1 MRKVLAIIAAL
12 MLSAIILS
20 PAMGYTI
27 QSGGNQSY
35 SISSYKVNYSISSGI
50 PAQDITPGMIQSE
63 TAPTAAVKATR
74 VPYSIKLGTAMP
86 YSVKLESSANFAN
99 EGEMALPSVASLGS
113 TANTEAVTTTQPAP
127 GTTANAPATVPAA
140 ASAPA
145 KFSIMGT
152 VFDDS
157 NSNGAKEASEMG
169 LAGWT
174 LNLEQPAGAVIANTT
189 TSRSGNY
196 AFNDLS
202 PGEYVVSAVL
212 PMGWSIVMPADGKY
226 TVNLTD
232 NNVIDQNFAVMKL
245 PPENVTPPTN
255 AAATENVT
263 TLNSTAA
270 A

>member
-12 MLSAIILS
+12 MLSAVILS

-35 SISSYKVNYSISSGI
+35 SISSYKVNYSISSGT
-50 PAQDITPGMIQSE
+50 PAQDITPGMIPSE
-63 TAPTAAVKATR
+63 MAPTAAVKTTR
-74 VPYSIKLGTAMP
+74 VPYSIKLGSALP

-99 EGEMALPSVASLGS
+99 EGEMAAPSVASLGS
-113 TANTEAVTTTQPAP
+113 MVNSRAAATQPAP
-127 GTTANAPATVPAA
+127 ETTANVPVAAPAA
-140 ASAPA
+140 APAPA
-145 KFSIMGT
+145 RFSIMGI

-157 NSNGAKEASEMG
+157 NSNGIKEASEMG
-169 LAGWT
+169 LAGWM

-189 TSRSGNY
+189 TSESGNY

-212 PMGWSIVMPADGKY
+212 PMDWSIVMPANGKY

-232 NNVIDQNFAVMKL
+232 SNAMDQNFAVMKL
-245 PPENVTPPTN
+245 PPQNVAPPS

-270 A
+270 